1 MYGMLLPRLGWC
13 PWLLLGIVR
22 QARKTNMQDCWL
34 FTCCFSWT
42 LGSSSGWGQLYPL
55 SVFDHSKGLALRGLS
70 LFYWYYFGR
79 CSSELAQLVPLPFS
93 WGRSTQC
100 SDSLHDFSVTIPRC
114 CGDGYV
120 GGFFP
125 RAATVARGVLVLAQ
139 LLIWRGDWVLGYSPM
154 EFAQFPVIS

>member
-1 MYGMLLPRLGWC
+1 M
-13 PWLLLGIVR
+13 
-22 QARKTNMQDCWL
+22 
-34 FTCCFSWT
+34 
-42 LGSSSGWGQLYPL
+42 
-55 SVFDHSKGLALRGLS
+55 FDHSKGLALRGLS

-100 SDSLHDFSVTIPRC
+100 SDSLHDFSVIIPRC